1 MERKA
6 YSSGSIIQFSRM
18 KESSWI
24 YFFIHPSSELAQLY
38 FVTGIQARQSR
49 FPTII
54 IMDEVLS
61 NEGFYHMGMIYPGQ
75 FPIKSLM
82 LNGEK
87 LVVDSK

>member
-1 MERKA
+1 MNK
-6 YSSGSIIQFSRM
+6 
-18 KESSWI
+18 K
-24 YFFIHPSSELAQLY
+24 
-38 FVTGIQARQSR
+38 GIGNNARQSR

-61 NEGFYHMGMIYPGQ
+61 NEGFDHMGMIYPGQ